1 MEQQEQ
7 KMELKLF
14 SNSAISATGLSEDL
28 RNKMEAKIRAERP
41 DIDTKAAA
49 LVYLMEKA
57 VEDKQTVEVEVE
69 KVVENPQT
77 AKELAEAKK
86 KIEAYEAENEYL
98 KNKEPEKVYIKTDIP
113 LFEPELE
120 KYLRQVA
127 FLSARQGKFIQENSI
142 NALVKQVFKHYQAM
156 GNFVFDEED
165 KKILAENGLM

>member
-69 KVVENPQT
+69 KVVEKVVDNPQT
-77 AKELAEAKK
+77 VKELEEAKK
-86 KIEAYEAENEYL
+86 KIEAYEIENEYL
-98 KNKEPEKVYIKTDIP
+98 KHSSAKP
-113 LFEPELE
+113 LFEPEFE

-165 KKILAENGLM
+165 KKILEENGLM

>member
-49 LVYLMEKA
+49 LIYLMEKA
-57 VEDKQTVEVEVE
+57 VEVEVE
-69 KVVENPQT
+69 KVVEKVVENPQT
-77 AKELAEAKK
+77 VKELAEAKK
-86 KIEAYEAENEYL
+86 TLEAYKAENDYL
-98 KNKEPEKVYIKTDIP
+98 KSIKRFDPE
-113 LFEPELE
+113 FE

-127 FLSARQGKFIQENSI
+127 FLSSRQGKFIQENSI
-142 NALVKQVFKHYQAM
+142 NSLVKQVFKHYQAM
-156 GNFVFDEED
+156 GNFIPDEED